1 MSKDLSA
8 KYYQKIMKKNYK
20 KLVEDIKVFQKKKKR
35 KKQQYALLKEKKIS
49 QKTKNK
55 NRLSIEKTILQN
67 EKKGL
72 IIITRNYSYLENL
85 VVSLGMG

>member
-20 KLVEDIKVFQKKKKR
+20 KLVEDIKVFQKKKKE
-35 KKQQYALLKEKKIS
+35 KNNNMLLKEKKIS
-49 QKTKNK
+49 QKTKTK

>member
-20 KLVEDIKVFQKKKKR
+20 KLVEDIKVFQKKKKE
-35 KKQQYALLKEKKIS
+35 KNNNMLLKEKKIS

>member
-35 KKQQYALLKEKKIS
+35 KKQQYAPERKKNLTEDKK
-49 QKTKNK
+49 QKPV
-55 NRLSIEKTILQN
+55 E
-67 EKKGL
+67 
-72 IIITRNYSYLENL
+72 Y
-85 VVSLGMG
+85 